1 MELLEWNSQC
11 VCFLRGKVLQESLIK
26 LVEACGDHSD
36 SVDRWLSKLE
46 NSKWLSHVHNALATA
61 GLAAE
66 CVERYSRRTRIG
78 LHSTLFRKHTHAFEH
93 THVLEVLMYSLQ
105 QFFTGFVFSVTLIHL
120 HH

>member
-1 MELLEWNSQC
+1 MC

-66 CVERYSRRTRIG
+66 CVERYSRRTRIC
-78 LHSTLFRKHTHAFEH
+78 LRSTLFSKHTHAFEH
-93 THVLEVLMYSLQ
+93 TNVLEVSMYNSFS
-105 QFFTGFVFSVTLIHL
+105 QFFVFSVTFVYLYH
-120 HH
+120 